1 MGLRKNE
8 VFAVKKL
15 KSSLSSSRLQYP
27 LLILL
32 LLVMEGVSTVLTVME
47 KLGMASGTSAAAP
60 DQHVDGLRKC
70 WFISKHGADVTISH
84 SQSLHAYNRPV
95 IQEKDSTPML
105 RHPES

>member
-1 MGLRKNE
+1 M
-8 VFAVKKL
+8 KKL

-47 KLGMASGTSAAAP
+47 RLGMASGTSTEAP
-60 DQHVDGLRKC
+60 DQHVDGLRKR
-70 WFISKHGADVTISH
+70 WFISKHGADVMFTHSH
-84 SQSLHAYNRPV
+84 SLYASNRPV
-95 IQEKDSTPML
+95 IQEKGSAPLL